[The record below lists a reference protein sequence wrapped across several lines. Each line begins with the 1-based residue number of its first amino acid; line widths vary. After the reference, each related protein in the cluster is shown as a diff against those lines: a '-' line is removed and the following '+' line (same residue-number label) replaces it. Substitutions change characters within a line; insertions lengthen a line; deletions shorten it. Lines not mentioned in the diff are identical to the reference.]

1 MSIQNWL
8 IEEAR
13 LVLLRLLNEMSSYRA
28 NSSTLQDQLDK
39 AWGISLSRDQ
49 VKTELYWL
57 KDQGC
62 VEIVAENASVIIVKL
77 ATRGQDVIENRTRVH
92 GIKRPSA

>member
-1 MSIQNWL
+1 MSFENHL
-8 IEEAR
+8 KEEMR
-13 LVLLRLLNEMSSYRA
+13 LVILRLLNELPSYRG
-28 NSSTLQDQLDK
+28 NSSTLHSGLNH
-39 AWGISLSRDQ
+39 WGFSFSRDQ

-62 VEIVAENASVIIVKL
+62 VVFELETPEVIVVKL
-77 ATRGQDVIENRTRVH
+77 SERGQDVVENRAKVH

>member
-1 MSIQNWL
+1 MSFENHL
-8 IEEAR
+8 KEEMR
-13 LVLLRLLNEMSSYRA
+13 LVLLRLLNEMPSYRG
-28 NSSTLQDQLDK
+28 NSSTLHSSLDR
-39 AWGISLSRDQ
+39 WGLSFSRDQ

-62 VEIVAENASVIIVKL
+62 LSIEMEDPAVVVVKL
-77 ATRGQDVIENRTRVH
+77 AERGQDVIENRTRIH

>member
-1 MSIQNWL
+1 MSFENHL
-8 IEEAR
+8 KEEMR
-13 LVLLRLLNEMSSYRA
+13 LVLLRLLNEMPSYRG
-28 NSSTLQDQLDK
+28 NSSTLHSGLDR
-39 AWGISLSRDQ
+39 WGLSFSRDQ

-62 VEIVAENASVIIVKL
+62 LTIEMDDPAVIVVKL
-77 ATRGQDVIENRTRVH
+77 AERGQDVIENRTRIP

>member
-1 MSIQNWL
+1 MSFENHL
-8 IEEAR
+8 KEEMR
-13 LVLLRLLNEMSSYRA
+13 LVMLRLLNEMPSYRS
-28 NSSTLQDQLDK
+28 NSSTLHSGLDR
-39 AWGISLSRDQ
+39 WGLSFSRDQ

-62 VEIVAENASVIIVKL
+62 VVVEMESSAVIVVKL
-77 ATRGQDVIENRTRVH
+77 TERGQDVIENRARVH

>member
-1 MSIQNWL
+1 MSFEDHL
-8 IEEAR
+8 KKEMR
-13 LVLLRLLNEMSSYRA
+13 LGLLGALNTMPSYRA
-28 NSSTLQDQLDK
+28 NSSTLRDYLDRQ
-39 AWGISLSRDQ
+39 GLTFSHDQ

-62 VEIVAENASVIIVKL
+62 LTIEMDDPAVLVVKL
-77 ATRGQDVIENRTRVH
+77 TERGQDAAEKRTRIH

>member
-1 MSIQNWL
+1 MNFETKL
-8 IEEAR
+8 KEEMR
-13 LVLLRLLNEMSSYRA
+13 LVMLRLLNELPSYRG
-28 NSSTLQDQLDK
+28 NSSTLHGGLNHY
-39 AWGISLSRDQ
+39 GLSFSRDQ

-62 VEIVAENASVIIVKL
+62 VEIELENPNVIVVKL
-77 ATRGQDVIENRTRVH
+77 KERGQDVVENRTKVH

>member
-1 MSIQNWL
+1 MSFENQL
-8 IEEAR
+8 KEEMR
-13 LVLLRLLNEMSSYRA
+13 LVLLRLLNDLPSYRG
-28 NSSTLQDQLDK
+28 NSSTLHSGLEH
-39 AWGISLSRDQ
+39 WGLSFTRDQ

-62 VEIVAENASVIIVKL
+62 IEIELDNPDVIVVKL
-77 ATRGQDVIENRTRVH
+77 IERGQDVIKNRTRIS